1 MGLYELEEG
10 VWGKTEIS
18 LLDYS
23 KAFRMAYVESAES
36 EWTCTYK
43 NELVANVKVP
53 QGNLSV
59 SRPHKFTQSANSRI
73 P

>member
-23 KAFRMAYVESAES
+23 KAFRMAYVRVLSL
-36 EWTCTYK
+36 
-43 NELVANVKVP
+43 NELVLTRM
-53 QGNLSV
+53 NL
-59 SRPHKFTQSANSRI
+59 
-73 P
+73 

>member
-36 EWTCTYK
+36 E
-43 NELVANVKVP
+43 
-53 QGNLSV
+53 
-59 SRPHKFTQSANSRI
+59 
-73 P
+73 